1 MIRLMIVDDQ
11 HLVRSGLRMLCDS
24 APDLEVVGE
33 AADGHEAVRMAA
45 RLAPDLIL
53 MDLRMPL
60 LNGTAATER
69 ILRDRPG
76 TVVVVLTTFDDD
88 DHLYPALSAG
98 ARGFLAKDVEP
109 AQLLDAV
116 RRAAAGDTPFSPR
129 ALRRLVEQA
138 VAARDARAAEPGSA
152 APDLTDRERE
162 VLTLVAE
169 GLANAEIAARL
180 HLGVTTVKTHLASLL
195 AKTGCQNR
203 VQLAVHAAR
212 NDLVDGS
219 PVDMR

>member
-53 MDLRMPL
+53 MDLRMPV
-60 LNGTAATER
+60 LNGTVATER

-88 DHLYPALSAG
+88 DHLYPALAAG

-138 VAARDARAAEPGSA
+138 VAARDARAPG
-152 APDLTDRERE
+152 PEVPELDLTDRERE

-212 NDLVDGS
+212 NDLVGGS
-219 PVDMR
+219 ATGM